1 MTQTTLCPK
10 EGWNVLH
17 LFYRI
22 DYAAWRLVSDKD
34 QLNAKTAMS
43 SLVQEV
49 RAATNTQLLAFSVV
63 SPKADLGF
71 MLLTPDPHFPSA
83 VEKKLSVSLGNDV
96 LTPVFSFYS
105 LTERSEYRLSEDEY
119 QSLLVQE
126 KQLKPGSPDFEQL
139 MGEFKA
145 RLQKY
150 LQDRLYPN
158 LPDWPVIC
166 FYPMSKRREDE
177 NNWYRLAF
185 EERNQLMTG
194 HRRVGRQY
202 AGRVRQLITGPTG
215 LDDWEWGVTLFA
227 QDIFEVKS
235 IVYEMRFDE
244 VSARFAEFGKFLSVC
259 SRRSIFC
266 SSVCCSWKRTVLPA
280 TADQHN
286 NGVTP

>member
-1 MTQTTLCPK
+1 VADSFNDHFHDRLKMLLLSNRQSDIFEALDIHIALARGFVNLHEFSQLHAKICSSRRLNLRMTQTTLCPK

-17 LFYRI
+17 LFYQI
-22 DYAAWRLVSDKD
+22 DYAAWRLVSDND
-34 QLNAKTAMS
+34 QLNAKTALS

-71 MLLTPDPHFPSA
+71 MLLTPDLHFANA

-105 LTERSEYRLSEDEY
+105 LTERSEYRMSEDQY

-158 LPDWPVIC
+158 LPDWPVTGRKIGT
-166 FYPMSKRREDE
+166 KR
-177 NNWYRLAF
+177 
-185 EERNQLMTG
+185 
-194 HRRVGRQY
+194 
-202 AGRVRQLITGPTG
+202 LIQRG
-215 LDDWEWGVTLFA
+215 L
-227 QDIFEVKS
+227 
-235 IVYEMRFDE
+235 
-244 VSARFAEFGKFLSVC
+244 
-259 SRRSIFC
+259 RSQSPRDRSPC
-266 SSVCCSWKRTVLPA
+266 
-280 TADQHN
+280 
-286 NGVTP
+286 

>member
-71 MLLTPDPHFPSA
+71 MLLTPDLHFANA

-105 LTERSEYRLSEDEY
+105 LTERSEYRMSEDEY

-139 MGEFKA
+139 MGELKA

-202 AGRVRQLITGPTG
+202 AGRVRQLITGAIG

-227 QDIFEVKS
+227 QGVFEVKS

-244 VSARFAEFGKFLSVC
+244 VSARFAEFGKFFIGLQLPLDLLFQRLLLS
-259 SRRSIFC
+259 
-266 SSVCCSWKRTVLPA
+266 
-280 TADQHN
+280 
-286 NGVTP
+286 